1 MPLKMTQ
8 KAKEKYQNSTI
19 FANILVNAA
28 SPWSRE
34 IRYLELEFMYMESM
48 LIQKK
53 ELKKSLDI
61 INEARKLYL

>member
-1 MPLKMTQ
+1 MTQ
-8 KAKEKYQNSTI
+8 KAKEKYQNSTMI
-19 FANILVNAA
+19 AQILVTAA

-53 ELKKSLDI
+53 ELKKSLEI
-61 INEARKLYL
+61 INEARKLYH

>member
-1 MPLKMTQ
+1 M
-8 KAKEKYQNSTI
+8 
-19 FANILVNAA
+19 FANILLSAA

-53 ELKKSLDI
+53 ELKKSLEI

>member
-1 MPLKMTQ
+1 MTQ
-8 KAKEKYQNSTI
+8 KAKEKYQNSTM
-19 FANILVNAA
+19 FANILVSAA

-53 ELKKSLDI
+53 ELKKSLEI